1 MKKHLKL
8 EKRSFTLL
16 ETLISTILLSVIIV
30 GFSQYSYYDNFEE
43 EFILL
48 NKIEN
53 SFNTKIYNQNFT
65 KTSKNITIIKNNS
78 DEKSISVKVL
88 TYKNEKIE
96 LFKYEL

>member
-1 MKKHLKL
+1 MKKQLKL
-8 EKRSFTLL
+8 GKRSFTLL

-30 GFSQYSYYDNFEE
+30 GFSKYSFYDNFDE

-53 SFNTKIYNQNFT
+53 SFTTKTYNQNFT
-65 KTSKNITIIKNNS
+65 RTSKDITIIKNNS
-78 DEKSISVKVL
+78 DKKSISVKVL

>member
-1 MKKHLKL
+1 MKKQLKL
-8 EKRSFTLL
+8 GKRSFTLL
-16 ETLISTILLSVIIV
+16 ETLVSTIILSVIIV
-30 GFSQYSYYDNFEE
+30 GFSQYSYFDNFDE

-53 SFNTKIYNQNFT
+53 SFTTKEYNQDFT

-78 DEKSISVKVL
+78 DKKSISIKVL